1 MTCDSAND
9 RVYSL
14 TTAQQNAD
22 TIKNLRL
29 GMMIACGL
37 SFFLRVL
44 LRRSSLRPTAF
55 AFWVYALS
63 LVPSIFLS
71 RYLERI
77 GSPRRDPTTGA
88 LISAGEDLSRP
99 GIIEWCFDV
108 VYITWACQIGSGAF
122 GEWVWWLYL
131 VVSPPPFPP
140 AKHGRG
146 CDSEACRVRR
156 YRYMPCSSCGPR
168 SFPLCSA
175 SGVGVPLPPQSPT
188 KGLRRKRR

>member
-1 MTCDSAND
+1 
-9 RVYSL
+9 
-14 TTAQQNAD
+14 
-22 TIKNLRL
+22 
-29 GMMIACGL
+29 MMIACGL

-63 LVPSIFLS
+63 LVPSISLS

-108 VYITWACQIGSGAF
+108 V
-122 GEWVWWLYL
+122 
-131 VVSPPPFPP
+131 
-140 AKHGRG
+140 
-146 CDSEACRVRR
+146 
-156 YRYMPCSSCGPR
+156 
-168 SFPLCSA
+168 
-175 SGVGVPLPPQSPT
+175 
-188 KGLRRKRR
+188 